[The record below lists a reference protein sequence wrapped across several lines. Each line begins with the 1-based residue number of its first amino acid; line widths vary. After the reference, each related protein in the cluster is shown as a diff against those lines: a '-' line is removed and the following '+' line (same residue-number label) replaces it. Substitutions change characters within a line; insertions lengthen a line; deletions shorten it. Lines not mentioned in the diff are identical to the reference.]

1 MPVREDAALVGV
13 LSRLKVGQE
22 IPPAL
27 YQAVAAILALLH
39 RANRP
44 AV

>member
-1 MPVREDAALVGV
+1 VKDPALVGV

-27 YQAVAAILALLH
+27 YRAVTAILALIH
-39 RANRP
+39 RVNRP